1 MNRPSSTRSQSGL
14 DRLLLFLLAVVAIV
28 LVAPYALG
36 FAGVDVR
43 APNTDSTGG
52 PGFEADHE
60 LYVLG
65 VRGADIDGER
75 SSVGSVRVTVSP
87 AAGREPVDLT
97 QMSAMWIDDKAYD
110 LAPAAAPREGADGTY
125 LLQDAESGDTV
136 RVLETSTDRATLVFD
151 VGSDDVPGADEFGER
166 LQAGETVTLTIVT
179 ANGESLSREITVPDR
194 IPDGETVAL

>member
-1 MNRPSSTRSQSGL
+1 MNRPSSARSQSGL

-36 FAGVDVR
+36 FAGIDVR

-52 PGFEADHE
+52 PGFDADHE

-65 VRGADIDGER
+65 VRGADFDGDR
-75 SSVGSVRVTVSP
+75 SSVGSVRVIVSP

-97 QMSAMWIDDKAYD
+97 QMSAIWVDDRAYD

-125 LLQDAESGDTV
+125 LLRDAESGDSV

-179 ANGESLSREITVPDR
+179 ANGEQLSRKITVPDQ